1 MDIAGK
7 ASLRMRPSAIGD
19 RAVSKPNYRDIARQA
34 GVGTA
39 TVERVLNGRG
49 GVRPE
54 LVEKVI
60 VAARSLDYPRTL
72 PDTHRGLLRIE
83 VLMVRP
89 ETTFYQRLSKAF
101 ERIAA

>member
-1 MDIAGK
+1 MQ
-7 ASLRMRPSAIGD
+7 PSAIGD

-49 GVRPE
+49 RVRPE

-60 VAARSLDYPRTL
+60 IAARPPIDGRRRYCFGRYFAISGPGFDY
-72 PDTHRGLLRIE
+72 H
-83 VLMVRP
+83 
-89 ETTFYQRLSKAF
+89 
-101 ERIAA
+101 IALAENRQG